1 MLKNLYT
8 QVDFLNLT
16 ADDISDLTKI
26 LDIEIPA
33 EKDKYQYLFEEI
45 NLIEDNQEANN
56 IIANKLLA
64 GQVTVKW
71 YKYSYG
77 EQINKDKLKEKLE
90 SKDLGFNVYAEQRLR
105 LNIKDDI
112 IGIVSEGNVYT
123 LKVFIFDGY
132 KRRNNGIES
141 KREEIMKSITVKI
154 DIENC
159 WVEIRANDER
169 CNKVIRILESK
180 LGLVNL
186 DGVRILNNYN
196 NINTFKDS
204 LIDGFYL
211 NYKAAPSQVVKL
223 TEEDGIKIANM
234 ISIIDNY
241 FEDKNGE
248 LFLSSLDELDF
259 DPEGLSFSTLLL
271 AGVDS
276 LGMKIRND
284 SEKDMSNQ
292 SLYTILKDNFIEDT
306 SYIRFKSIPNGA
318 EYTMRIGIKTN
329 SIVFKSSV
337 TEDVIEYIREKIL

>member
-16 ADDISDLTKI
+16 AEDISNLTKL
-26 LDIEIPA
+26 LDIEIPE
-33 EKDKYQYLFEEI
+33 EKDKYQYLFDEI
-45 NLIEDNQEANN
+45 NLIEDNQEASN
-56 IIANKLLA
+56 IISNKLLA

-77 EQINKDKLKEKLE
+77 EQINKDKLREKLE
-90 SKDLGFNVYAEQRLR
+90 SEELGFNVYAGQRLA
-105 LNIKDDI
+105 LNIKNDI
-112 IGIVSEGNVYT
+112 IGIISEGSIYT

-132 KRRNNGIES
+132 KRSNNGIES

-159 WVEIRANDER
+159 WVEIRASNESCD
-169 CNKVIRILESK
+169 KVIRVLESK

-196 NINTFKDS
+196 DISNFKNS
-204 LIDGFYL
+204 LIDGFYS
-211 NYKAAPSQVVKL
+211 NYKAAPSQIVKL
-223 TEEDGIKIANM
+223 AEEDGIKIANM

-241 FEDKNGE
+241 FENKNGE
-248 LFLSSLDELDF
+248 LLLSSLDELDF
-259 DPEGLSFSTLLL
+259 DPDGLSFSTLLL

-292 SLYTILKDNFIEDT
+292 SLYTVLKDNFIEDT
-306 SYIRFKSIPNGA
+306 SYIKFKNIPNGP
-318 EYTMRIGIKTN
+318 EYTMRVGIKTN

-337 TEDVIEYIREKIL
+337 TEEVIEYIRGKIL